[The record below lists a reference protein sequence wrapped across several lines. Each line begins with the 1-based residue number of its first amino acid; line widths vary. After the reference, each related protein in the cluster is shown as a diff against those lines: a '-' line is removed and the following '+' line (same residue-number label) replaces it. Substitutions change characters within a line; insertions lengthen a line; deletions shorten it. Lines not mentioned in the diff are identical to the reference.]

1 MKKNFL
7 IFLIVSIFFI
17 FTVLPI
23 GFLTASSNN
32 LITNGDFEVG
42 NLNGW
47 GIENSEIY
55 NDNGNWVAKVGPPTI
70 YASVYQEIGISEKN
84 LYFSC
89 RFKPDVFNNGYIQIG
104 MDLLEGTVRVG
115 MVFNLF
121 YPKDTP
127 TGKWITFNRYL
138 PDWYLDHNGKDL
150 PDFEKIDL
158 GGTLNGEGIIA
169 YFDDFYLSTEKLSKD
184 AKNNSTEPEIE
195 LYPEPEPKPW
205 IRGDRDMTCYQVL
218 VNDNG
223 CFEFVF
229 IYEYKNNNWVKI
241 YDEDDAEVF
250 SINMPYGKASFE
262 ACLSD
267 GTYTVKTFHDD
278 MSEPLQEFTISKP

>member
-7 IFLIVSIFFI
+7 IFLILSIFFI

-23 GFLTASSNN
+23 GFLTASPTN
-32 LITNGDFEVG
+32 LITNGDFEAG

-55 NDNGNWVAKVGPPTI
+55 NDNNNWVAKVGPPTI
-70 YASVYQEIGISEKN
+70 YASVYQEIGVSEKN

-104 MDLLEGTVRVG
+104 MDLIEGTVRVG

-127 TGKWITFNRYL
+127 TGKWITFNSYL

-184 AKNNSTEPEIE
+184 AKNNSIDPEIE
-195 LYPEPEPKPW
+195 PEPW
-205 IRGDRDMTCYQVL
+205 IRGDRDMVCSLVG

-229 IYEYKNNNWVKI
+229 WYEYADNNWVKI
-241 YDEDDAEVF
+241 YDMEGNMVYEVDMEYGDAH
-250 SINMPYGKASFE
+250 IQ
-262 ACLSD
+262 ACLAD
-267 GTYTVKTFHDD
+267 GTYMVKTYHDQT
-278 MSEPLQEFTISKP
+278 EPLQEFVIAK